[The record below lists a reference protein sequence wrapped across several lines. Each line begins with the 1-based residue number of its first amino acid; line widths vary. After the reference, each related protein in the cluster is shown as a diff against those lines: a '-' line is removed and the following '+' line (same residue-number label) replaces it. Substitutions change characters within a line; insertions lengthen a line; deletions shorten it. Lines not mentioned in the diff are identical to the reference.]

1 MLLEKAR
8 LKLAWGLSGSEDS
21 LKEIKRFL
29 VDRDINLLSL
39 SMFEID
45 GIPSIDEFRQYLWTL
60 RSSSLKKIGFVSS
73 SKSIKQLHIEFST
86 SGVNLPTVITF
97 EGSMYPFL
105 SENFISHLL

>member
-29 VDRDINLLSL
+29 VDNDINLLSL

-45 GIPSIDEFRQYLWTL
+45 GLWSMFSSDNLARFLTTDID
-60 RSSSLKKIGFVSS
+60 
-73 SKSIKQLHIEFST
+73 
-86 SGVNLPTVITF
+86 NL
-97 EGSMYPFL
+97 
-105 SENFISHLL
+105 ENFLEWLER

>member
-29 VDRDINLLSL
+29 VDNDINLLSL

-45 GIPSIDEFRQYLWTL
+45 GLW
-60 RSSSLKKIGFVSS
+60 SM
-73 SKSIKQLHIEFST
+73 FSG
-86 SGVNLPTVITF
+86 SNLAR
-97 EGSMYPFL
+97 FL
-105 SENFISHLL
+105 TTDRDNLENFLEWLEREE

>member
-29 VDRDINLLSL
+29 VENDINLSSL

-45 GIPSIDEFRQYLWTL
+45 GLWSMFSSDNL
-60 RSSSLKKIGFVSS
+60 ARFIMVDKSSL
-73 SKSIKQLHIEFST
+73 ED
-86 SGVNLPTVITF
+86 
-97 EGSMYPFL
+97 FL
-105 SENFISHLL
+105 EWLER

>member
-21 LKEIKRFL
+21 LNEIKRFL

-45 GIPSIDEFRQYLWTL
+45 GLWSMF
-60 RSSSLKKIGFVSS
+60 SSC
-73 SKSIKQLHIEFST
+73 
-86 SGVNLPTVITF
+86 NLAR
-97 EGSMYPFL
+97 FL
-105 SENFISHLL
+105 TTDRDNLENFMEWLESCE